1 MKKIAI
7 ISIFLFGMAGMAS
20 AQGIEGTAM
29 SFSATPGDVKSISMG
44 GADAMHNPAARL
56 FGKED
61 FDVQAAYA
69 SWAPKSGIKSNNI
82 NLDLFYKVNDRIAF
96 TTALETFMG
105 QPYVESVSGSKTTEF
120 SPNDIMVKA
129 GAAFRFTDNLSAGV
143 NLRYMSSALSSK
155 NSLSA
160 FGADAHLA
168 GNFNGIKTMAGICNI
183 GTKVTSA
190 DGTAYSIPTSILLAG
205 GYEGEVSETGSIDAE
220 IDFRYLLCGAID
232 IAVGAEYCWNDMV
245 SVRAGYHKG
254 AVYGDFI
261 SAGAGVKFSGI
272 KLDACYLAGSSPLGG
287 SIMLGLGYS
296 F

>member
-7 ISIFLFGMAGMAS
+7 ISFLLIGMAEMAS
-20 AQGIEGTAM
+20 AQGIEGIAM
-29 SFSATPGDVKSISMG
+29 SYSAVPGDVKSISMG

-69 SWAPKSGIKSNNI
+69 SWGPKSGIKSNNV
-82 NLDLFYKVNDRIAF
+82 NLDLFYKINDKIAL
-96 TTALETFMG
+96 TTALETFLG

-120 SPNDIMVKA
+120 SPNDIMIKA
-129 GAAFRFTDNLSAGV
+129 GAAYRFTDNLSAGL
-143 NLRYMSSALSSK
+143 NFRYMSSALSSK

-160 FGADAHLA
+160 FGADAHIA

-183 GTKVTSA
+183 GSKVTSS
-190 DGTAYSIPTSILLAG
+190 DGTAYNIPTSVLLSG
-205 GYEGEVSETGSIDAE
+205 GYESNVSETSSINAE

-232 IAVGAEYCWNDMV
+232 IAVGAEYCWKDML

-261 SAGAGVKFSGI
+261 SVGAGVKFSGI

-287 SIMLGLGYS
+287 SMMFGLGYS